1 MDSPA
6 TNKVTTRPV
15 PISTTTEDPI
25 ELSQCGN
32 RNIHGVGTK
41 VDGLSESQ
49 FGEWPHMCSVMGSL
63 LGKPTHFCGASLISP
78 GVVLTAAHCVRRYVG
93 SPDRLRIWCG
103 EWDLRQDIEPR
114 PVQGRDIQSIVMHPE
129 YNYDLKNISNYKYD
143 IAVLFTTKDFF
154 LNRHINTICLPS
166 VDDMFDGRKCI
177 ATGWERGNGI
187 LKKKTMPI
195 VDNTFCQVKASLN
208 K

>member
-1 MDSPA
+1 MPSASLSSQKDGPA
-6 TNKVTTRPV
+6 TRVVMEHWKHIHSHRDMPPARP
-15 PISTTTEDPI
+15 
-25 ELSQCGN
+25 LY
-32 RNIHGVGTK
+32 
-41 VDGLSESQ
+41 GLGARIQGFSEYESQ

-103 EWDLRQDIEPR
+103 EWDLRQNIEPH
-114 PVQGRDIQSIVMHPE
+114 PVQGRDIESIVMHPE

-143 IAVLFTTKDFF
+143 IAVLFTTKNFI

-166 VDDMFDGRKCI
+166 EDHMFDERKCI
-177 ATGWERGNGI
+177 
-187 LKKKTMPI
+187 L
-195 VDNTFCQVKASLN
+195 DL
-208 K
+208 